1 MLLAIFLPHFHVI
14 FLPGICLSYVV
25 VALFCKATGYPRPP
39 SFQFLPIAFGGFLLG
54 LAIILS
60 MMPDVILNMNLFYG
74 LCFLNFFVLYLV
86 LIKIFIVEINS
97 TNSWLAAILL
107 SIACTLP
114 AQFAVFIV
122 MIA

>member
-1 MLLAIFLPHFHVI
+1 M
-14 FLPGICLSYVV
+14 
-25 VALFCKATGYPRPP
+25 ATGYPHPP

-60 MMPDVILNMNLFYG
+60 MMPYVTLNINLFYG

-122 MIA
+122 MNA